1 MVAHL
6 ARNQAKKG
14 VSDLI
19 DRVVIDFVKTFGRP
33 GVFNGCEPKME
44 RSDKLD
50 PNSPE
55 VQGRDKNGGGL
66 KWTAL
71 VAVKH
76 GRNKNDILNI
86 TLVSPT
92 DPCANIHMGQT
103 VIAEDLEMGTMKQD
117 RGGFSQFWSAAA
129 LRQVQPAQFA
139 QPGQPARVAPS
150 HPQQPA
156 RVANQ

>member
-92 DPCANIHMGQT
+92 DPCAIT
-103 VIAEDLEMGTMKQD
+103 
-117 RGGFSQFWSAAA
+117 W
-129 LRQVQPAQFA
+129 
-139 QPGQPARVAPS
+139 ARRS
-150 HPQQPA
+150 
-156 RVANQ
+156 